1 MGSHDEATPN
11 RQKDE
16 TSSLAARRARLRGSL
31 VKQAIPAD
39 PYNTSAANDES
50 SNNSS
55 PASQSASGQSDPDQN
70 VESTAEPTSNFLDSS
85 AMSTSKPSSDPAK
98 SNSSKQFT
106 MQTTEP
112 PMPDDSE
119 FEYDPTT
126 YNSGMFGKTTSAFS
140 SAFSSSKQEPALPFA
155 NVAVPAVSPLD
166 YEYGTANQS
175 IASPSFNGNTPLPVY
190 GSVSGQTWTNPIGA
204 IVDPVSPLS
213 AEQMPAAQVD
223 YVAQAIAPVV
233 PSIEEESKPAENPKK
248 GRGQKSKDKSR
259 DSGVE
264 SGTSDEQPLQESDEN
279 EVTEHEKELARL
291 AQDQLKREIE
301 AEFQAPAV
309 VPLHLRGT
317 SSGSSIPNFDN
328 VQLPD
333 PLTFASSSTA
343 QGQVLEL
350 LNNMDQAMGACAMNL
365 STLQKTAGEQTEALK
380 ALTRTLEHQTFSEL
394 GLNLSSMMESLAA
407 ALEPMKAV
415 SDLVPAI
422 DALVSELGGKV
433 SREEPLSRLSPDQLL
448 MNLADQLGA
457 GIIDPWTFKSAYMA
471 VFPAD
476 HPADLLHRL
485 VDLLGTQR
493 LSGELFR
500 SAYDAVQGNDPP
512 PAKRGAGTASSDVAT
527 VSAVQDEALLAQLEQ
542 LKAQQGSFEEKMQN
556 REKEFSQMLGA
567 KEQEL
572 HDAQELLHS
581 RWDEFNTRYDEL
593 SDSLVKRDEILQEK
607 ETEIARKESEN
618 IQLRAQMEELRDMM
632 TDLQKQFSSGKAN
645 QQNDAQ
651 NSFFDAGAQNA
662 PSKQTQSLFD
672 AEPAKPLFQGQ
683 SDVTET
689 NIPIS
694 PARPPVAPPNQA
706 LSQGIAAPG
715 NRAQQP
721 QQLQAQ
727 PHQQAQLPQ
736 APANAGSQQGVL
748 TQPQINQQMSSQAVP
763 RQGAVTTPF
772 AGAGPGSYGSGVRAQ
787 VFEVIVRQALAG
799 APWREICAGPMQV
812 NNISPDE
819 VEVEVKR
826 RQALLKK

>member
-11 RQKDE
+11 RPKDE

-31 VKQAIPAD
+31 VKQAIPVD
-39 PYNTSAANDES
+39 PYNSASANDES
-50 SNNSS
+50 SANSN
-55 PASQSASGQSDPDQN
+55 PSGLVQPDPDQL
-70 VESTAEPTSNFLDSS
+70 VEPSLQFPDSP
-85 AMSTSKPSSDPAK
+85 AMSISKPSSEPAK
-98 SNSSKQFT
+98 SNPSKQFT

-126 YNSGMFGKTTSAFS
+126 YNSGMFGKTSSSFG
-140 SAFSSSKQEPALPFA
+140 SAFSSSKQEPASTFSNA
-155 NVAVPAVSPLD
+155 TVPGVSPLD
-166 YEYGTANQS
+166 YEYGTASQS
-175 IASPSFNGNTPLPVY
+175 IVSPSFNGNTPLPVF
-190 GSVSGQTWTNPIGA
+190 GSVSGQTWTNPIA
-204 IVDPVSPLS
+204 EPISPSSVEES
-213 AEQMPAAQVD
+213 APQQIE
-223 YVAQAIAPVV
+223 YIAPAVAPAIPEV
-233 PSIEEESKPAENPKK
+233 EEEAKPAENAKK
-248 GRGQKSKDKSR
+248 GRGQKAKDKSR

-264 SGTSDEQPLQESDEN
+264 STAADEPAQESDDN
-279 EVTEHEKELARL
+279 EAAEHEKELARL
-291 AQDQLKREIE
+291 AQEQLDREIE

-317 SSGSSIPNFDN
+317 ASGSTTTTTNFDN
-328 VQLPD
+328 IQLPD
-333 PLTFASSSTA
+333 PLTFASSSAA
-343 QGQVLEL
+343 QSQVLEL

-415 SDLVPAI
+415 SELVPAI
-422 DALVSELGGKV
+422 DSLVSELGGKV

-457 GIIDPWTFKSAYMA
+457 GIIDPWTFKSAYTA

-476 HPADLLHRL
+476 SPPDLLHRL

-493 LSGELFR
+493 LTGEVFR
-500 SAYDAVQGNDPP
+500 AAYDAVQGNDPP
-512 PAKRGAGTASSDVAT
+512 PPRRGGATASGDSPT
-527 VSAVQDEALLAQLEQ
+527 VSVVQDEALLAQLEQ
-542 LKAQQGSFEEKMQN
+542 LKAQQSTFEDKIQS
-556 REKEFSQMLGA
+556 REQEFSQMLGA

-632 TDLQKQFSSGKAN
+632 TDLQKQFSSGKGN
-645 QQNDAQ
+645 QQNDSQ
-651 NSFFDAGAQNA
+651 NSFFDAGAQN
-662 PSKQTQSLFD
+662 SGGNKQTQSLFD

-694 PARPPVAPPNQA
+694 PARPQVAPPVQP

-715 NRAQQP
+715 NRAQMPPQP
-721 QQLQAQ
+721 QQPQMQ
-727 PHQQAQLPQ
+727 QQTHQQAQLPQ
-736 APANAGSQQGVL
+736 APANANLQQGVP
-748 TQPQINQQMSSQAVP
+748 TQPQINQQASSQAVP

>member
-1 MGSHDEATPN
+1 MP
-11 RQKDE
+11 
-16 TSSLAARRARLRGSL
+16 
-31 VKQAIPAD
+31 
-39 PYNTSAANDES
+39 
-50 SNNSS
+50 
-55 PASQSASGQSDPDQN
+55 
-70 VESTAEPTSNFLDSS
+70 
-85 AMSTSKPSSDPAK
+85 TSKPSSEPAK
-98 SNSSKQFT
+98 SNQSKQFT

-112 PMPDDSE
+112 SMPDDSE

-126 YNSGMFGKTTSAFS
+126 YNSGMFGKTS
-140 SAFSSSKQEPALPFA
+140 SNFGAPFA
-155 NVAVPAVSPLD
+155 NVSTPSVSPLD
-166 YEYGTANQS
+166 YDYGTANQS
-175 IASPSFNGNTPLPVY
+175 LASPSFNGNTPLPVY
-190 GSVSGQTWTNPIGA
+190 GSVSGQTWTNPIGSIA
-204 IVDPVSPLS
+204 DPITPPSDDPIEYAVSP
-213 AEQMPAAQVD
+213 PAPIVSSVD
-223 YVAQAIAPVV
+223 EDTK
-233 PSIEEESKPAENPKK
+233 PSENVKK

-259 DSGVE
+259 ESEVE
-264 SGTSDEQPLQESDEN
+264 SSPSDQSIQQGLEEN
-279 EVTEHEKELARL
+279 ALSEHEKELARL
-291 AQDQLKREIE
+291 AQEQLDREIE

-317 SSGSSIPNFDN
+317 SPTSTPTNFDN

-415 SDLVPAI
+415 SELVPAI

-433 SREEPLSRLSPDQLL
+433 SREEPLSRLSPEQLL
-448 MNLADQLGA
+448 MNLADQLGS

-493 LSGELFR
+493 LSGDLFR
-500 SAYDAVQGNDPP
+500 SAYDAVQGNAPP
-512 PAKRGAGTASSDVAT
+512 PARRTVATTSGDSAT
-527 VSAVQDEALLAQLEQ
+527 VSIVQDEALLAQLEQ
-542 LKAQQGSFEEKMQN
+542 LKAQQGSFEQKMQS
-556 REKEFSQMLGA
+556 REQEFSQMLGA

-581 RWDEFNTRYDEL
+581 RWDEFNSRYDEL

-632 TDLQKQFSSGKAN
+632 TDLQKQFTSGKAN
-645 QQNDAQ
+645 QQQDGQ
-651 NSFFDAGAQNA
+651 SSFFDAGAAQNA
-662 PSKQTQSLFD
+662 SNRQTQSLFD
-672 AEPAKPLFQGQ
+672 AEPSKPLFQGH

-689 NIPIS
+689 NIPIL
-694 PARPPVAPPNQA
+694 PARPQVAPPNQV

-721 QQLQAQ
+721 PQMQGQPQQ
-727 PHQQAQLPQ
+727 HNVQAQLPQ
-736 APANAGSQQGVL
+736 APSNAGLQQGVP
-748 TQPQINQQMSSQAVP
+748 TQPQINQQASSQAVP

-812 NNISPDE
+812 NNISADE